1 MMKKLLTIPFILT
14 ILFTKAQNIP
24 NQSFENWSIESYD
37 TLDGYTT
44 LNQLNLMYFNT
55 TTAKKSTDAF
65 QGNYSILLETKTN
78 GIDTMSGQFSIGLF
92 GTNGV
97 PYSQN
102 PDSLVGYYKCNVHA
116 GDTAGILV
124 MYSFMGIPVHF
135 SQFGFTGSQ
144 TTWTRFSFPVKS
156 QSFTPDSIS
165 IGAASSNALRN
176 SGIPGSW

>member
-1 MMKKLLTIPFILT
+1 
-14 ILFTKAQNIP
+14 
-24 NQSFENWSIESYD
+24 
-37 TLDGYTT
+37 
-44 LNQLNLMYFNT
+44 
-55 TTAKKSTDAF
+55 
-65 QGNYSILLETKTN
+65 
-78 GIDTMSGQFSIGLF
+78 
-92 GTNGV
+92 
-97 PYSQN
+97 

-176 SGIPGSW
+176 SGIPGSWLMLDSLHFVGSGITQQLPNLDFENWTTISYEDPDDWSTFNS